1 MGEGEFF
8 FTKESIQL
16 IHKNPTIII
25 YGLTYKQTYKHAV
38 NSLKQIDSD
47 PWTIL
52 GLHKG
57 FKE

>member
-8 FTKESIQL
+8 LQRFTK

-25 YGLTYKQTYKHAV
+25 YGLTYIQTYKHAV

-52 GLHKG
+52 CLHKG